1 VLSRKNIKYE
11 KYPGRDLGS
20 QTELAPNPDGPCIL
34 IPLRNLK
41 DAECGI
47 EDFEEKTHCKLNGEK
62 MRIQTD
68 RIQNEPWEYKY
79 E

>member
-1 VLSRKNIKYE
+1 MKNIQDGIWDHRPSLRRMCCY
-11 KYPGRDLGS
+11 
-20 QTELAPNPDGPCIL
+20 DGPCIL